1 MPLEPYFHL
10 TKTSIETSNGILHT
24 AFQTIIVARS
34 AFQKTLV

>member
-24 AFQTIIVARS
+24 AFQTVVIARS
-34 AFQKTLV
+34 TFHKTLV